1 VWTVT
6 FLKEKKR
13 MLIFLIQS
21 LRILIHI
28 LTAKIASVFYQ
39 TLQLGVSNAF

>member
-6 FLKEKKR
+6 LLKEKKR

-21 LRILIHI
+21 LRILIRI
-28 LTAKIASVFYQ
+28 LTAKIASLFLPNPAV
-39 TLQLGVSNAF
+39 